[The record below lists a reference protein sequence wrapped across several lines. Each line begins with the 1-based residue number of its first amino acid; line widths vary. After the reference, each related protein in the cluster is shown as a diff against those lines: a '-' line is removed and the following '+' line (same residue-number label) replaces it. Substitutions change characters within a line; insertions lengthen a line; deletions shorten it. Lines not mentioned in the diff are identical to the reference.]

1 MATVIQDFRFNSLS
15 GLYGRFLG
23 ECEESG
29 VTIENVTPKFVS
41 LPYVKDAIYVSTESP
56 EHIAVVLK
64 LTYGA
69 YLVERPVPAEFPDW
83 EALKAKQLSTF
94 KFIKYKKSDYYIK
107 DYLDILKYKDDEIK
121 DEEAKIRNEEIYKSL
136 KEDFKPIKK
145 WNDEC

>member
-1 MATVIQDFRFNSLS
+1 M
-15 GLYGRFLG
+15 
-23 ECEESG
+23 
-29 VTIENVTPKFVS
+29 TIENVTPKFVS

-69 YLVERPVPAEFPDW
+69 HLVERPAPTEFPDW
-83 EALKAKQLSTF
+83 NALKAKEMSKF

-107 DYLDILKYKDDEIK
+107 DYMDILKYRDDEIK
-121 DEEAKIRNEEIYKSL
+121 DEEEKTRVEKIYKEL
-136 KEDFKPIKK
+136 KWEAESIKK